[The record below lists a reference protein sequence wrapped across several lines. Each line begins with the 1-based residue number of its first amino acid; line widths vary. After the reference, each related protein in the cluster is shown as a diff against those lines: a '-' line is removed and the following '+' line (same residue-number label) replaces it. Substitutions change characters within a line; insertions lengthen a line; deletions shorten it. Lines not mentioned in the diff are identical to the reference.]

1 MLQRLYQQ
9 ILNNLS
15 FWENERI
22 RVNAYRVKKKENQ
35 SEAKIITQGK
45 KEELRKQK
53 YRFSKSKN
61 EYQKLT
67 TWKQPNYE
75 YCKFMIPQYLGK
87 IISLVC

>member
-22 RVNAYRVKKKENQ
+22 RVNAYRAKKKENQ
-35 SEAKIITQGK
+35 SEAKTITQGK
-45 KEELRKQK
+45 TEELRKQK

-61 EYQKLT
+61 EYQKLI

-75 YCKFMIPQYLGK
+75 YCKFMIPQCLGK
-87 IISLVC
+87 TISLVC